1 MNDAVVPRHW
11 PPHRVLGQL
20 SPWILGFVSLSL
32 ASPALG
38 QSSQNWVTPCLET
51 LQQQTS
57 LSLPS
62 GGLNR
67 PVTRGELAGMMNPI
81 RFAGSPSEEGLP
93 YLNEGNGREGNGIE
107 EETVNPDQYLSR
119 GQLWQILTVV
129 LGYQA
134 AGPARET
141 LNRYYRDGILV
152 RDDGALEAIAAA
164 AERGLV
170 VNPSGADWLYP
181 YRLASRADVVAS
193 LCQVLALEQPEFM
206 GLIPSQFV
214 APIEVPELRGV
225 WLTNVDSEVLFSSR
239 NLREGFERLHRLNFN
254 TVYPVVWNW
263 GYTLYPS
270 QVAEPVIG
278 RAVDPEPGLQGR
290 DMLAEAI
297 EYGQELGLRVIPWF
311 EFGFQAPSSSELAR
325 RNPDWLTQRAD
336 GTRTIMEGEHER
348 VWLNPFH
355 PEVQE
360 FILDLVL
367 EVVENYDVDGIQFD
381 DHLGLPVEFGYDA
394 YTVELY
400 RREHDGNDPP
410 EDFNDPDWVRW
421 RADKITEFVG
431 RMFEAVKAVKPDVVI
446 SVSPNPQHFAY
457 ARYLQDWQRWQ
468 ELGYI
473 EELVLQVYRSDIEVF
488 IGELNRP
495 EVAAA
500 RRQIPVGIAVLAG
513 LRNRPTEM
521 PLIEEKVRTIRNQGF
536 AGMSFFFY
544 QSLWDW
550 SEDSPESREAGLA
563 EFFREAIAPPH
574 VID

>member
-1 MNDAVVPRHW
+1 M
-11 PPHRVLGQL
+11 GQ
-20 SPWILGFVSLSL
+20 
-32 ASPALG
+32 A
-38 QSSQNWVTPCLET
+38 SQNWVTPCLET
-51 LQQQTS
+51 LQQQTT
-57 LSLPS
+57 LSVPPGELS
-62 GGLNR
+62 R
-67 PVTRGELAGMMNPI
+67 PVTRGELAGMVNPI
-81 RFAGSPSEEGLP
+81 RFGRTPAEDGLP
-93 YLNEGNGREGNGIE
+93 YLNDGNGIE
-107 EETVNPDQYLSR
+107 VETVNPGQYVSR
-119 GQLWQILTVV
+119 GQLWQMLTEEW
-129 LGYQA
+129 GYQA

-141 LNRYYRDGILV
+141 LNQYYRDGILV

-170 VNPSGADWLYP
+170 VNPSGSDWLYP
-181 YRLASRADVVAS
+181 HRLATRADVAAS
-193 LCQVLALEQPEFM
+193 LCQVLALDQPEFM

-225 WLTNVDSEVLFSSR
+225 WLTNVDSEVLFSSQ

-278 RAVDPEPGLQGR
+278 RAVDPEPGLQER
-290 DMLAEAI
+290 DMLAEAV

-311 EFGFQAPSSSELAR
+311 EFGFQAPSYSELAR
-325 RNPDWLTQRAD
+325 RNREWLTQRAD
-336 GTRTIMEGEHER
+336 GTQTIMEGEHER

-431 RMFEAVKAVKPDVVI
+431 RTFEAVKAVKPDVVI

-495 EVAAA
+495 EVEAA
-500 RRQIPVGIAVLAG
+500 RRHIPVGIAVLAG

-550 SEDSPESREAGLA
+550 SEESPVQREAGLA
-563 EFFREAIAPPH
+563 ELFREAIVAPD
-574 VID
+574 VMN

>member
-1 MNDAVVPRHW
+1 MNDAVVSRYRPGY
-11 PPHRVLGQL
+11 RVLGQL
-20 SPWILGFVSLSL
+20 SPWILGLVSFTV
-32 ASPALG
+32 ASPVLG
-38 QSSQNWVTPCLET
+38 QSHQTWVTPCLET

-57 LSLPS
+57 LSLPP

-67 PVTRGELAGMMNPI
+67 PVTRGELAGMLNPI
-81 RFAGSPSEEGLP
+81 RLHRSPSEEGLP
-93 YLNEGNGREGNGIE
+93 RFRDGNGIE
-107 EETVNPDQYLSR
+107 VETVNPDQYLSR
-119 GQLWQILTVV
+119 GQLWQMLTEE

-152 RDDGALEAIAAA
+152 RDDGALEAIAGA

-170 VNPSGADWLYP
+170 VNPHGADWLYP
-181 YRLASRADVVAS
+181 YRLATGADVVAS
-193 LCQVLALEQPEFM
+193 LCQVLALDQPQFM
-206 GLIPSQFV
+206 GLIPSEFV

-225 WLTNVDSEVLFSSR
+225 WLTNVDSEVLFSSQ

-270 QVAEPVIG
+270 QVAESVIG

-290 DMLAEAI
+290 DMLAEAV

-311 EFGFQAPSSSELAR
+311 EFGFQAPSYSELAR

-336 GTRTIMEGEHER
+336 GTQTIMEGDHER

-360 FILDLVL
+360 FLLNLVL

-400 RREHDGNDPP
+400 RREHDGEDPP

-431 RMFEAVKAVKPDVVI
+431 RMFEAVKAVKPEVVI

-495 EVAAA
+495 EVEAA
-500 RRQIPVGIAVLAG
+500 RRHIPVGIAVLAG

-521 PLIEEKVRTIRNQGF
+521 PLIEEKVRAIRNQGF

-550 SEDSPESREAGLA
+550 AEDSPESREAGLA
-563 EFFREAIAPPH
+563 ELFREAIAPPD

>member
-1 MNDAVVPRHW
+1 MNDAVVPCYW
-11 PPHRVLGQL
+11 PGHRVLGKL
-20 SPWILGFVSLSL
+20 SPWLFGLVSLTV
-32 ASPALG
+32 ASPAMG
-38 QSSQNWVTPCLET
+38 QASQNWVTPCLET
-51 LQQQTS
+51 LQQQTA
-57 LSLPS
+57 LSRPP

-67 PVTRGELAGMMNPI
+67 PVTRGEFAAMVNPI
-81 RFAGSPSEEGLP
+81 RFARTPSEESLP
-93 YLNEGNGREGNGIE
+93 HFRDANGMEV
-107 EETVNPDQYLSR
+107 ETVNPDQYLSR
-119 GQLWQILTVV
+119 GQLWQMLTEE

-141 LNRYYRDGILV
+141 LNQYYRDGILV

-170 VNPSGADWLYP
+170 VNPYGADWLYP
-181 YRLASRADVVAS
+181 HRLATRADVVAS
-193 LCQVLALEQPEFM
+193 LCQVLALDQPEFM

-290 DMLAEAI
+290 DMLAEAV

-311 EFGFQAPSSSELAR
+311 EFGFQTPSYSELAR
-325 RNPDWLTQRAD
+325 RNPEWLTQRSD
-336 GTRTIMEGEHER
+336 GTQTIMEGEHER

-431 RMFEAVKAVKPDVVI
+431 RTFEAVKAVKPDVVI

-495 EVAAA
+495 EVEAA
-500 RRQIPVGIAVLAG
+500 RRHIPVGIAVLAG

-521 PLIEEKVRTIRNQGF
+521 SLIEEKVRTIRNQGF

-550 SEDSPESREAGLA
+550 SEESPVQREAGLA
-563 EFFREAIAPPH
+563 EFFREAISAPD

>member
-1 MNDAVVPRHW
+1 MNDAVVPCYW
-11 PPHRVLGQL
+11 PGHRVLGKL
-20 SPWILGFVSLSL
+20 SPWFVGLVSLTV
-32 ASPALG
+32 ASPAMG
-38 QSSQNWVTPCLET
+38 QASQNWVTPCLET
-51 LQQQTS
+51 LQQQTT
-57 LSLPS
+57 LSVPPGELS
-62 GGLNR
+62 R
-67 PVTRGELAGMMNPI
+67 PVTRGELAGMVNPI
-81 RFAGSPSEEGLP
+81 RFPRRPAEEGLP
-93 YLNEGNGREGNGIE
+93 YLNEGNGIE
-107 EETVNPDQYLSR
+107 VETVNPDQYLSR
-119 GQLWQILTVV
+119 GQLWQMLTEE

-134 AGPARET
+134 ARPARET
-141 LNRYYRDGILV
+141 LNQYYRDGILV
-152 RDDGALEAIAAA
+152 GDDGALEAIAAA

-170 VNPSGADWLYP
+170 VNPSGSDWLYP
-181 YRLASRADVVAS
+181 HRLATRADVVAS
-193 LCQVLALEQPEFM
+193 LCQVLALDQPEFM

-225 WLTNVDSEVLFSSR
+225 WLTNVDSEVLFSSQ

-297 EYGQELGLRVIPWF
+297 AYGQEYNLRVIPWF
-311 EFGFQAPSSSELAR
+311 EFGFQTPSYSELAR
-325 RNPDWLTQRAD
+325 RNPEWLTQRSD
-336 GTRTIMEGEHER
+336 GTQTIMEGEHER

-431 RMFEAVKAVKPDVVI
+431 RTFEAVKAVKPDVVI

-550 SEDSPESREAGLA
+550 SEESPVQREAGLA
-563 EFFREAIAPPH
+563 EFFREAIAPPD

>member
-1 MNDAVVPRHW
+1 MKDKDSIVRTHQVSR
-11 PPHRVLGQL
+11 RSL
-20 SPWILGFVSLSL
+20 SSSWGWVMGLVSLVL
-32 ASPALG
+32 P
-38 QSSQNWVTPCLET
+38 SQAMAQEGSAWLQPCLEE
-51 LQQQTS
+51 LQQQYS
-57 LSLPS
+57 LVVPG
-62 GGLNR
+62 GGLNH
-67 PVTRGELAGMMNPI
+67 PVTRGEFTTLFNQI
-81 RFAGSPSEEGLP
+81 RIPSAAPTENLP
-93 YLNEGNGREGNGIE
+93 RFTERQGTEFY
-107 EETVNPDQYLSR
+107 TVDPHRHVSR
-119 GQLWQILTVV
+119 WQLWESLTEE

-134 AGPARET
+134 AGPAQAT
-141 LNRYYRDGILV
+141 LRRHYRDARLV
-152 RDDGALEAIAAA
+152 EDNRALEAIAAA

-170 VNPSGADWLYP
+170 VNPSGSDWLYP

-193 LCQVLALEQPEFM
+193 LCQVLALDQPQFM
-206 GLIPSQFV
+206 ALVPSEFV

-225 WLTNVDSEVLFSSR
+225 WLTNVDSEVLFSSQ

-290 DMLAEAI
+290 DMLAEAV

-311 EFGFQAPSSSELAR
+311 EFGFQAPSYSELAR
-325 RNPDWLTQRAD
+325 RNPEWLTQRAD
-336 GTRTIMEGEHER
+336 GTQTIMEGEHER

-431 RMFEAVKAVKPDVVI
+431 RTFEAVKAVKPDVVV

-495 EVAAA
+495 EVLAA
-500 RRQIPVGIAVLAG
+500 RREIPVGIAVLAG

-550 SEDSPESREAGLA
+550 SEESPVQREAGLA
-563 EFFREAIAPPH
+563 EFFREAIAAPD
-574 VID
+574 VMD

>member
-1 MNDAVVPRHW
+1 MTNSVVCTHQEMGRS
-11 PPHRVLGQL
+11 L
-20 SPWILGFVSLSL
+20 SSSWGWLMGLVSLI
-32 ASPALG
+32 
-38 QSSQNWVTPCLET
+38 
-51 LQQQTS
+51 
-57 LSLPS
+57 LPS
-62 GGLNR
+62 GVMAQESPAWVEPCLQELRQQYSLAVPGGGLNQ
-67 PVTRGELAGMMNPI
+67 PVTRGELSQLLHQIKTSSTPLGENLP
-81 RFAGSPSEEGLP
+81 RFTEHQGTEF
-93 YLNEGNGREGNGIE
+93 Y
-107 EETVNPDQYLSR
+107 TVDPHRHVSR
-119 GQLWQILTVV
+119 WQLWETLTEEF
-129 LGYQA
+129 GYQA
-134 AGPARET
+134 ANPPRET
-141 LNRYYRDGILV
+141 LRRYYRDGILV
-152 RDDGALEAIAAA
+152 QDDTALEAIAAA

-193 LCQVLALEQPEFM
+193 LCQVLALDQPEFM
-206 GLIPSQFV
+206 ALVPGEFV

-225 WLTNVDSEVLFSSR
+225 WLTNVDSEVLFSSQA
-239 NLREGFERLHRLNFN
+239 LQESFERLHRLNFN

-270 QVAEPVIG
+270 EVAEPVIG
-278 RAVDPEPGLQGR
+278 RAVDPEPGLQER
-290 DMLAEAI
+290 DMLAEAV

-311 EFGFQAPSSSELAR
+311 EFGFQAPSYSELAR
-325 RNPDWLTQRAD
+325 RNPEWLTQRAD
-336 GTRTIMEGEHER
+336 GTQTIMEGEHER

-367 EVVENYDVDGIQFD
+367 EIVENYDVDGIQFD
-381 DHLGLPVEFGYDA
+381 DHFGLPVEFGYDD

-400 RREHDGNDPP
+400 RREHDGEDPP

-421 RADKITEFVG
+421 RADKITEFMG
-431 RMFEAVKAVKPDVVI
+431 RTFEAVKAVNPQAVV

-468 ELGYI
+468 ELGYM

-495 EVAAA
+495 EVLAA
-500 RRQIPVGIAVLAG
+500 RREIPVAIAVLAG

-550 SEDSPESREAGLA
+550 SEESPAQREAGLA
-563 EFFREAIAPPH
+563 GFFREAIVAPD
-574 VID
+574 VMN

>member
-1 MNDAVVPRHW
+1 MNDAVVSCYGPG
-11 PPHRVLGQL
+11 HRVLGKL
-20 SPWILGFVSLSL
+20 SPWFVGLVSLTL
-32 ASPALG
+32 ASPAMG
-38 QSSQNWVTPCLET
+38 QASQNWVTPCLET
-51 LQQQTS
+51 LQQQTTFS
-57 LSLPS
+57 VPPGELS
-62 GGLNR
+62 R
-67 PVTRGELAGMMNPI
+67 PVTRGELAAMVNPI
-81 RFAGSPSEEGLP
+81 RFGRTPAEEGLP
-93 YLNEGNGREGNGIE
+93 YLNEGNGIE
-107 EETVNPDQYLSR
+107 VETVNPGQYVSR
-119 GQLWQILTVV
+119 GQLWQMLTQEW
-129 LGYQA
+129 GYQA

-141 LNRYYRDGILV
+141 LNQYYRDGILV

-164 AERGLV
+164 AERGFV

-181 YRLASRADVVAS
+181 HRLATRADVAAS
-193 LCQVLALEQPEFM
+193 LCQVLALDQPEFM

-225 WLTNVDSEVLFSSR
+225 WLTNVDSEVLFSSQ

-270 QVAEPVIG
+270 EVAEPVIG

-290 DMLAEAI
+290 DMLAEAV

-311 EFGFQAPSSSELAR
+311 EFGFQTPSYSELAR
-325 RNPDWLTQRAD
+325 RNPEWLTQRAD
-336 GTRTIMEGEHER
+336 GTQTIMEGEHER
-348 VWLNPFH
+348 VWLNPFR

-431 RMFEAVKAVKPDVVI
+431 RTFEAVKAVKPDVVI

-457 ARYLQDWQRWQ
+457 ARYLQDWQRWR

-495 EVAAA
+495 EVEAA
-500 RRQIPVGIAVLAG
+500 RRHIPVGIAVLAG

-550 SEDSPESREAGLA
+550 SEESPAQREAGLA
-563 EFFREAIAPPH
+563 GFFREAIAPPD

>member
-1 MNDAVVPRHW
+1 MNDAVVSCYGPG
-11 PPHRVLGQL
+11 HRVLGKL
-20 SPWILGFVSLSL
+20 SPWFVGLVSLTL
-32 ASPALG
+32 ASPAMG
-38 QSSQNWVTPCLET
+38 QASQNWVTPCLET
-51 LQQQTS
+51 LQQQTT
-57 LSLPS
+57 LSVPPGELS
-62 GGLNR
+62 R
-67 PVTRGELAGMMNPI
+67 PVTRGELAEMLTPI
-81 RFAGSPSEEGLP
+81 RVGQTPSEEGLP
-93 YLNEGNGREGNGIE
+93 YLNEGNGIE
-107 EETVNPDQYLSR
+107 VETVNPGQYVSR
-119 GQLWQILTVV
+119 GQLWQMLTEE

-134 AGPARET
+134 AGPAQET
-141 LNRYYRDGILV
+141 LNQYYRDGILV

-170 VNPSGADWLYP
+170 VNPSGSDWLYP
-181 YRLASRADVVAS
+181 HRLATRADVAAS
-193 LCQVLALEQPEFM
+193 LCQVLALDQPEFM

-225 WLTNVDSEVLFSSR
+225 WLTNVDSEVLFSSQ

-278 RAVDPEPGLQGR
+278 RAVDPEPGLQER
-290 DMLAEAI
+290 DMLAEAV

-311 EFGFQAPSSSELAR
+311 EFGFQTPSYSELAR
-325 RNPDWLTQRAD
+325 RNPEWLTQRAD
-336 GTRTIMEGEHER
+336 GTQTIMEGEHER
-348 VWLNPFH
+348 VWLNPFR

-431 RMFEAVKAVKPDVVI
+431 RTFEAVKAVKPDVVI

-495 EVAAA
+495 EVEAA
-500 RRQIPVGIAVLAG
+500 RRHIPVGIAVLAG

-550 SEDSPESREAGLA
+550 SEESPVQREAGLA
-563 EFFREAIAPPH
+563 ELFREAIVAPD